1 MHFLSWIFSF
11 ERQKFWFVHEKN
23 NKQIELVFAHAG
35 VLKAG
40 FISSANRWAN
50 SKLAIV
56 SRVNNALSNTYDNTA
71 ITASNHHHQQHY
83 VSYEMY
89 HLCQYEYDISSPNY
103 KHNNINTARLL

>member
-1 MHFLSWIFSF
+1 M
-11 ERQKFWFVHEKN
+11 KKK

-35 VLKAG
+35 VLKVG
-40 FISSANRWAN
+40 FICSANRWAN

-83 VSYEMY
+83 VSYVSIMYYEHEMY